1 MICRGG
7 VVMGYV
13 LNLAFDD
20 DDDWLTSR
28 PPWSSV
34 PLTVNFILYLD
45 RVFVSFAMLA
55 FAFTTLLLRGCWS
68 WMVTV

>member
-13 LNLAFDD
+13 LLNLASDD
-20 DDDWLTSR
+20 GDGWLMSR

-34 PLTVNFILYLD
+34 PLTVDFNIIMQLSDL
-45 RVFVSFAMLA
+45 
-55 FAFTTLLLRGCWS
+55 
-68 WMVTV
+68 